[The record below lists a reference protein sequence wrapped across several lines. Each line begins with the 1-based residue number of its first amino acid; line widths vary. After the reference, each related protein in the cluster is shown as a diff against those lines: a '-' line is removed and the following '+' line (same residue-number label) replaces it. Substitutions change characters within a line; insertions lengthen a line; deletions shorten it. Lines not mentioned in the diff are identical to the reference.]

1 MEEAI
6 PNIFQPLPAQA
17 KKRSKLRRII
27 KWSIISFLS
36 IIFLLVAAA
45 FIIVYFFEDDV
56 KKYAVE
62 QINKE
67 INTKIE
73 VKDIKLSLFKKFPM
87 ASLEFVDVRCL
98 EVSEK
103 EEKENLLEAKS
114 VFLEF
119 RIWDLFNGKYKF
131 KKLSIENGKLDLEVD
146 TYGKNNF
153 DILKK
158 SPPGESKKKK
168 EMSFQFNE
176 FIFKN
181 LQVSYVDQKEKQEY
195 RSQIKKLNCSG
206 NFTDKNYTLKAKG
219 NIISEVV
226 SVNDEDFLTN
236 KSFYI
241 NTSITIN
248 KDQKLC
254 TIKNSTIS
262 LEDMKII
269 LNGSFKYDST
279 AYVDI
284 SFIGENL
291 NIQSFLSLLPSSQ
304 KTFENKY
311 KSEGD
316 FYLKGNINGSIAKNS
331 TPHIA
336 AEFGINKGKI
346 RFVEEDAVMK
356 DITLQGS
363 FNTGIDN
370 SPETAELNLTTF
382 KGKLENSSFAGSFY
396 MKDLLKP
403 YLKFNVDADIDLG
416 ELFKFIPVEKLEK
429 ISGKV
434 QANIIYE
441 GKLEGNSFTIE
452 DYKKSTSNG
461 KAVLQNV
468 ELKLKGESIGL
479 SDCSGEIIFENT
491 IGRIPHLSGK
501 IATTEFTLN
510 GEAVNLPEYFYLDD
524 YPLNIDAAIACK
536 KIAVEEF
543 MKQNQSEAIENI
555 DKKKKTDL
563 SLNIPANI
571 NLKLIANIDELSFKK
586 FKAEKIKGTLIIKD
600 KKLLAEDLNF
610 ESCGG
615 TANITGSIN
624 TNDPDNI
631 ITQAYG
637 SFNKINISMLFSQF
651 ENFSQQTLED
661 KHIKGTTN
669 ANIAYAATFDKNLKM
684 QMNTLFVNSPL
695 TIENGELINF
705 KPLEGLSKFIHV
717 EELRH
722 IRFST
727 LTNTIEIKDEAVII
741 PKMVIQS
748 NALNLEIGGIH
759 YFDNRIEYY
768 FNVFLKD
775 LIAAKWKKNKKEN
788 EFGEIIEEE
797 GGARIYLKMVGTMD
811 NYKITIDKK
820 GVKEKIKED
829 MKQENQEFKQIFY
842 EEFGAFKKDSTI
854 NKNTL
859 QVPKKE
865 KKNKV
870 EKSDDFDFE

>member
-1 MEEAI
+1 MEEVAPTILESI
-6 PNIFQPLPAQA
+6 PVKP
-17 KKRSKLRRII
+17 KKRSRLKRII
-27 KWSIISFLS
+27 KWSLISFFS
-36 IIFLLVAAA
+36 AIFLLVATA
-45 FIIVYFFEDDV
+45 FIIVYFFEEDV

-67 INTKIE
+67 INTKID

-87 ASLEFVDVRCL
+87 ASLEFVDVKCL
-98 EVSEK
+98 EVTEN

-119 RIWDLFNGKYKF
+119 SIWDIFKGKYKF
-131 KKLSIENGKLDLEVD
+131 KKLSVENGKLDLEVD
-146 TYGKNNF
+146 KNGKTNF

-158 SPPGESKKKK
+158 PAPGEVKKKK
-168 EMSFQFNE
+168 EVSFQFNE

-181 LQVSYVDQKEKQEY
+181 LHVSYIDKKAKQEY
-195 RSQIKKLNCSG
+195 RAQVKKLSCSG

-219 NIISEVV
+219 NITSEVV
-226 SVNDEDFLTN
+226 SINEEDFLTN
-236 KSFYI
+236 KNFYL

-248 KDQKLC
+248 TDKKLC

-262 LEDMKII
+262 MEEMKIQ
-269 LNGSFKYDST
+269 LNGSFVYDST
-279 AYVDI
+279 AYIDM
-284 SFIGENL
+284 SFNGENL
-291 NIQSFLSLLPSSQ
+291 NIQSFLSVLPSSQ
-304 KTFENKY
+304 KTFEKKY

-316 FYLKGNINGSIAKNS
+316 FYLKGKIKGSVARNATPSIAV
-331 TPHIA
+331 
-336 AEFGINKGKI
+336 EFGINKGKI
-346 RFVEEDAVMK
+346 KFVEEDAVMK
-356 DITLQGS
+356 DITVQGS
-363 FNTGIDN
+363 FNTGSNN
-370 SPETAELNLTTF
+370 SPETAELNLQTF
-382 KGKLENSSFAGSFY
+382 AGKLDNSSFTGSFY
-396 MKDLLKP
+396 IKDLLQP
-403 YLKFNVDADIDLG
+403 YLKFNINADVDLA
-416 ELFKFIPVEKLEK
+416 ELFKFIPLEKLEK
-429 ISGKV
+429 ISGRI
-434 QANIIYE
+434 QADLMYE

-461 KAVLQNV
+461 KAILQNV
-468 ELKLKGESIGL
+468 ELKLKDEAIGL
-479 SDCSGEIIFENT
+479 SNCSGEVIFENT
-491 IGRIPHLSGK
+491 IGKIPQLTGK
-501 IATTEFTLN
+501 IASTEFSLK
-510 GEAVNLPEYFYLDD
+510 GEAINLPEYFYLDN
-524 YPLNIDAAIACK
+524 YPLNIDATLNCK
-536 KIAVEEF
+536 NIFVEEF
-543 MKQNQSEAIENI
+543 MTSNKLESKNKKQA
-555 DKKKKTDL
+555 L
-563 SLNIPANI
+563 SLSIPSNINVKLLANI
-571 NLKLIANIDELSFKK
+571 NELSFKK
-586 FKAEKIKGTLIIKD
+586 FKAQKIKGTITIKD
-600 KKLLAEDLNF
+600 KKLIAEDLHF

-624 TNDPDNI
+624 TTDPDNI
-631 ITQAYG
+631 ITQAFG
-637 SFNKINISMLFSQF
+637 SFKKIDISMLFSQF
-651 ENFSQQTLED
+651 ENFSQKTLED
-661 KHIKGTTN
+661 KHIKGTTH
-669 ANIAYAATFDKNLKM
+669 ANIAYAATFDKDLKM

-695 TIENGELINF
+695 TIENGELVNF
-705 KPLEGLSKFIHV
+705 KPLEGLSKFIKV

-722 IRFST
+722 IKFST
-727 LTNTIEIKDEAVII
+727 LTNTIEIKDESVII

-748 NALNLEIGGIH
+748 NALNLEIGGVH

-775 LIAAKWKKNKKEN
+775 LIAAKWKKSKTED

-829 MKQENQEFKQIFY
+829 MKKEDQEFKQIFY